1 MRYCIFDIETND
13 LYQDVSKLHCL
24 VYYSFDT
31 ENDTVASGVLTDY
44 DAIKNAILTPFSN
57 GLVEGINNKIKAVK
71 RSMYGRASNKLLKI
85 KMLHACTG

>member
-1 MRYCIFDIETND
+1 MRYCVFDIETND

-44 DAIKNAILTPFSN
+44 DAIKNFLETQERTGVP
-57 GLVEGINNKIKAVK
+57 LVGHNIIRYDIPV
-71 RSMYGRASNKLLKI
+71 
-85 KMLHACTG
+85 